1 VGLFIGV
8 EFPDGH
14 VANAVQ
20 DRCFEKGLLVL
31 EAGENVVRMTPPLV
45 LTADEA
51 HIGLRLFSEAIA
63 DIAAG

>member
-1 VGLFIGV
+1 LFIGV
-8 EFPDGH
+8 EFPDGE

-45 LTADEA
+45 LTPDEA
-51 HIGLRLFSEAIA
+51 ETGLGLFSEAVSE
-63 DIAAG
+63 IAARR